1 MLMVGIGGIAQ
12 SGKTTTSKMLASM
25 LYHSGWHPIQMS
37 MADVLKKAAA
47 RLGIGKDVD
56 PKAYRAFCQKY
67 GEMRRDPNFRPGV
80 SGPDYWVKRFSKAMD
95 RRLGPEHDRK
105 VVIIDDIRYDSE
117 RQMVTE
123 HGGALVY
130 IDALHRLKDQLEEP
144 WMQHSSEQLA
154 INYGKGLLPD
164 NTFDFI
170 IANNGSLSSL
180 EKKTLALAVKIGPYV
195 NT

>member
-1 MLMVGIGGIAQ
+1 MDHHLAVIDLVVGREV
-12 SGKTTTSKMLASM
+12 S
-25 LYHSGWHPIQMS
+25 
-37 MADVLKKAAA
+37 
-47 RLGIGKDVD
+47 
-56 PKAYRAFCQKY
+56 
-67 GEMRRDPNFRPGV
+67 RDFR
-80 SGPDYWVKRFSKAMD
+80 
-95 RRLGPEHDRK
+95 
-105 VVIIDDIRYDSE
+105 
-117 RQMVTE
+117 